1 MYRDSLA
8 ALIPQHHND
17 DIGCGTGG
25 QTMVLSSNTPCHII
39 GIDLIWSEGAV
50 YTIGF
55 ERGINEWYKFLKHG
69 GYIAISEASWF
80 AKNRPRN

>member
-1 MYRDSLA
+1 
-8 ALIPQHHND
+8 
-17 DIGCGTGG
+17 
-25 QTMVLSSNTPCHII
+25 MVLSSNTPCHII

>member
-1 MYRDSLA
+1 VYRDSLA

-39 GIDLIWSEGAV
+39 GIDLFNYNAEKSEGAV

-55 ERGINEWYKFLKHG
+55 KRGINESMSG
-69 GYIAISEASWF
+69 ISF
-80 AKNRPRN
+80 

>member
-1 MYRDSLA
+1 VYRDSLA
-8 ALIPQHHND
+8 ALILQHHNV

-25 QTMVLSSNTPCHII
+25 QTMVIKSNTPCHII

-55 ERGINEWYKFLKHG
+55 KRGINESMSG
-69 GYIAISEASWF
+69 ISF
-80 AKNRPRN
+80 

>member
-55 ERGINEWYKFLKHG
+55 KRGINESMSG
-69 GYIAISEASWF
+69 ISF
-80 AKNRPRN
+80 